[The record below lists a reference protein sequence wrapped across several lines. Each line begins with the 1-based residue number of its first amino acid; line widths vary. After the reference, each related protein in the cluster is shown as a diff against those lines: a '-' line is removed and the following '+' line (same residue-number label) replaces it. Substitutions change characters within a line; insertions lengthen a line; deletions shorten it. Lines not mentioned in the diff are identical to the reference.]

1 MAFEIF
7 QSEDL
12 IFSEWLANSDSNFFS
27 IQSPLIN
34 DSIIA
39 IQQLYEQSSISSAS
53 LIPSDILKLLTI
65 VESIYLKSKFV
76 IIRDIVINANV
87 VIFQND
93 VIIGYARTAIE
104 DVIIDLENNQILSID
119 DNISAL

>member
-1 MAFEIF
+1 MAIEIF
-7 QSEDL
+7 QSENL
-12 IFSEWLANSDSNFFS
+12 ISSEWLANSDSNFFS